1 MSAPVNRSE
10 PASQRR
16 RLIVLWQRFGPYH
29 YARLSATARTLA
41 AEGWELVAV
50 QVSDSDE
57 YEWSATAG
65 EGGCRVVTLF
75 PDRGYRDLSRKEI
88 ALELDR
94 VFAEID
100 PAAVAI
106 NGWSVPEAVAAADWC
121 RSRRCPAILM
131 CGTHQPAGTKRWWKE
146 AMKWWRVRRFDRATA
161 SGRWHAEYLTKLGM
175 PRDRISI
182 GYDVV
187 DNGYFAEEA
196 ARVRSERVVTRAQL
210 DLPEDYFFVNTRFL
224 TRKNVDGILRAFA
237 RWRTQESELSADW
250 QVVISG
256 SGEKE
261 REWKTLAQE
270 LGLADHIQW
279 RGFVQYE
286 QLPAFYALARAFV
299 HVAHF
304 EAWGLVLNEAAAVGL
319 PIIAGDQVGSTCELV
334 KDGENGWLVDSR
346 NDEALAAALHQAA
359 VMNDQERAAFGE
371 RSREIVESFGPS
383 RFGRA
388 IQSALQ
394 SM

>member
-1 MSAPVNRSE
+1 MSAPANRSE
-10 PASQRR
+10 AITQGR

-41 AEGWELVAV
+41 QEGWELVAV

-65 EGGCRVVTLF
+65 EGKCQVVTLF
-75 PDRGYRDLSRKEI
+75 PDRGYGEISRKEI
-88 ALELDR
+88 ATELGR
-94 VFAEID
+94 VFSDLD

-121 RSRRCPAILM
+121 RRRRCPAILM

-146 AMKWWRVRRFDRATA
+146 LLKWWRVRRFDRATA
-161 SGRWHAEYLTKLGM
+161 SGRWHADYLTKLGM

-187 DNGYFAEEA
+187 DNGYFANEA
-196 ARVRSERVVTRAQL
+196 ERARGESVVTRAQL
-210 DLPEDYFFVNTRFL
+210 DLPENYFFVNTRFL

-237 RWRTQESELSADW
+237 RWRESAPEASTDW
-250 QVVISG
+250 QIVISG

-261 REWKTLAQE
+261 AEWKSLAEQ
-270 LGLADHIQW
+270 LGVSPQVQW

-286 QLPAFYALARAFV
+286 ELPAYYALAHAFV

-304 EAWGLVLNEAAAVGL
+304 EAWGLVLNEAAAAGL

-334 KDGENGWLVDSR
+334 RAGENGWLVDSR
-346 NDEALAAALHQAA
+346 DDAALARALGEAAAMSPA
-359 VMNDQERAAFGE
+359 ERETFSKK
-371 RSREIVESFGPS
+371 SREIVEGFGPA
-383 RFGRA
+383 RFGSA
-388 IQSALQ
+388 IQSALIA
-394 SM
+394 M